1 MIASIVRLAALARL
15 AALTALAVAAPAA
28 ADHGGPLRSA
38 PMSPLT
44 AAILF
49 AGLTLLVGAVVI
61 VVVRVLTK
69 GRGAP
74 EDS

>member
-1 MIASIVRLAALARL
+1 MIASILRLSTLANL
-15 AALTALAVAAPAA
+15 VAAAPAA

-44 AAILF
+44 AALLF

-61 VVVRVLTK
+61 AVVRVLTK
-69 GRGAP
+69 DR
-74 EDS
+74 

>member
-1 MIASIVRLAALARL
+1 VIAASLRFAALASL
-15 AALTALAVAAPAA
+15 VAAAPVA

-44 AAILF
+44 AAVLF
-49 AGLTLLVGAVVI
+49 AGLALLVGAVVI

-69 GRGAP
+69 DR
-74 EDS
+74 